1 MKYDGK
7 GFSEENV
14 ENELPTSYREFY
26 CNNTPTSHPTDRIS
40 MKHKQLCNIQSTQ
53 LCVLLLFITRYLRF
67 CFIFDIEGPHL
78 LINWTKCFNMF
89 QKMKQFESTSVSQ
102 CDTIT
107 FMQTCP
113 RSGSSG
119 PLTAPKILWCD
130 GARTV
135 IVWKIVQCLMFK
147 FVFVS
152 VTFESPT
159 KLTSVLIQR
168 CQLMLK

>member
-53 LCVLLLFITRYLRF
+53 LCVLLLFITQYLRF
-67 CFIFDIEGPHL
+67 GFIFDIKGPHL
-78 LINWTKCFNMF
+78 LINWTKGHL
-89 QKMKQFESTSVSQ
+89 QYVSKIEI
-102 CDTIT
+102 TRINISIT
-107 FMQTCP
+107 FIQTCP

-135 IVWKIVQCLMFK
+135 IVWKIV
-147 FVFVS
+147 
-152 VTFESPT
+152 
-159 KLTSVLIQR
+159 
-168 CQLMLK
+168 